1 MSAMAPPPLLLAE
14 VQKQLKKLGHGAVP
28 NEVVLAFL
36 SELAEEEGGMET
48 LLAAASAAGAVDD
61 VPLKTIAA
69 ATNSPQRPVGNSATR
84 QRRSLAPPRRELT
97 TNTHAAA
104 QDETVRPATAPPS
117 TARVPLAARTAPN
130 VVNAPTHRQRPRTP
144 AASKPPWRA
153 NQLTAQVPTTPVAPA
168 HIANVP
174 TSRPRTADGSENRS
188 HKTDR
193 VKRHQSLTR
202 TWSRCTVGNTTKQPG
217 AAAAAIPLARR
228 RDEPLNFHLRFAEAH
243 RRAEQARRTAVTNGR
258 ARSKATRALESSGS
272 QSRVPW

>member
-104 QDETVRPATAPPS
+104 QERVRPATAPPS

-168 HIANVP
+168 HVANVP

>member
-1 MSAMAPPPLLLAE
+1 MAPPPLLLAE

-104 QDETVRPATAPPS
+104 QERVRPATAPPS
-117 TARVPLAARTAPN
+117 TARVPLAARIAPN

-144 AASKPPWRA
+144 ATSKPPWRA

-168 HIANVP
+168 HVANVP

-217 AAAAAIPLARR
+217 EAAAAIPLARR